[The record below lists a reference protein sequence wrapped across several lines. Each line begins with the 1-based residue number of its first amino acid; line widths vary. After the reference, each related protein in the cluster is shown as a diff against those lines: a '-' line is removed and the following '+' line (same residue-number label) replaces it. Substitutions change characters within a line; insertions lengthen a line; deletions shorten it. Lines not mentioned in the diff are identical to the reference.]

1 MQKLLFLHL
10 TTPDLTSRVVAWAMF
25 DPSVS
30 EDAVQMQSGDQDEP
44 PYGSVLD
51 AMRDN
56 WTVLQTPRLPD
67 NPTDFQTGH
76 LLYEYVLQKFD

>member
-1 MQKLLFLHL
+1 
-10 TTPDLTSRVVAWAMF
+10 MF

-30 EDAVQMQSGDQDEP
+30 EDDVQMQAGDEDEP
-44 PYGSVLD
+44 PYGSVLE
-51 AMRDN
+51 AMRDD
-56 WTVLQTPRLPD
+56 WTVLQTPRLPE